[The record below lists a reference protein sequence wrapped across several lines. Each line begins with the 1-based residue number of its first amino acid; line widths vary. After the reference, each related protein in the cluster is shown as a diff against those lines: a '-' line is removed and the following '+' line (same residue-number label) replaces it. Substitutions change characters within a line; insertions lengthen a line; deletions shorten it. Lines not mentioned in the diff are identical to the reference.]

1 MRDHLYLFV
10 FMIHFSTGC
19 ILSDEGQVTVMTA
32 YTGASVLL
40 PCSCADPRSTAD
52 TFTWRFQSGGRWTEV
67 FEDEKYRGRR
77 ELFNEGSPRNLSL
90 LISGLRTED
99 QGDYTCTTKQ
109 HTTIR
114 LTVKGCN
121 LAQNRESGTEVT
133 GYSGESVVLPCSC
146 SELLAKPEQIRWT
159 YYLVNNYKEIY
170 PNEEIDLHKNRVKLL
185 NQTTPGNLSLH
196 ISALTV
202 LHGGVYIC
210 SVSSEQYSSY
220 TLHVKEKP
228 HIQTDGLSTHQ
239 PSHQTRELTH
249 QPSHQ
254 TRERASSP
262 SPPSPQHT
270 HQYVFIMLGVI
281 LSVPLL
287 VFIYWRCRGGRNV
300 KKKKTSDD
308 EELRKQDD
316 QDDLYSTVVY
326 VRTAS
331 TPAHTSYA
339 PIKVKR

>member
-1 MRDHLYLFV
+1 MRDHLYLFF

-40 PCSCADPRSTAD
+40 PCSCADPRSTAV
-52 TFTWRFQSGGRWTEV
+52 TFIWQFYHRDQWIKV
-67 FEDEKYRGRR
+67 FKDEKYRGRR
-77 ELFNEGSPRNLSL
+77 ELFNESSPRNLSL

-109 HTTIR
+109 YTTIR

-121 LAQNRESGTEVT
+121 LAQNRESATVT

-146 SELLAKPEQIRWT
+146 SELLAKPEQIRWM
-159 YYLVNNYKEIY
+159 YYLENNYKEIY
-170 PNEEIDLHKNRVKLL
+170 PKEEIEHYKNKVKVL

-196 ISALTV
+196 ISALTAA
-202 LHGGVYIC
+202 HGGDYRC

-254 TRERASSP
+254 TRELTDQPSHQTRERAW
-262 SPPSPQHT
+262 PPSPQHT
-270 HQYVFIMLGVI
+270 HQYDV
-281 LSVPLL
+281 
-287 VFIYWRCRGGRNV
+287 
-300 KKKKTSDD
+300 
-308 EELRKQDD
+308 
-316 QDDLYSTVVY
+316 
-326 VRTAS
+326 
-331 TPAHTSYA
+331 
-339 PIKVKR
+339 